1 MDRIRDTAEI
11 VEDLRRIAG
20 TMDALGDF
28 KKASVLIEA
37 AERCEELLKIADFF
51 QREVLR
57 LCSSGRQY

>member
-37 AERCEELLKIADFF
+37 AERCEELVKIAYFF
-51 QREVLR
+51 RREALR
-57 LCSSGRQY
+57 LCSSET

>member
-28 KKASVLIEA
+28 KKANVLIEA
-37 AERCEELLKIADFF
+37 AERCEELYKIAGFY
-51 QREVLR
+51 QEALR
-57 LCSSGRQY
+57 LCSRER

>member
-37 AERCEELLKIADFF
+37 AERCEELLKIAEFYHKEAV
-51 QREVLR
+51 RI
-57 LCSSGRQY
+57 CSSER